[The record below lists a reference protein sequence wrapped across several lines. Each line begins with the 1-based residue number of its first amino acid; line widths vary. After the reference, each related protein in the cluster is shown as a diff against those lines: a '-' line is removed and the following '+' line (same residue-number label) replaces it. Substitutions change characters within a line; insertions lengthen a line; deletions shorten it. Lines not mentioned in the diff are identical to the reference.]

1 MDKQVTTPPVKGLII
16 ALALIIFAVI
26 ITVMQQETNRSLS
39 IIPFAIMLGGIVW
52 ACLSY
57 AKQMDGNVTF
67 GNVFSHG
74 FKTSALIAAIMG
86 LYVALS
92 LTVLFPEALD
102 RGMEMQRLEMIKKGM
117 SDDQIDKYMTMGR
130 KMAVPMGTIVSVIIY
145 LVVGAISALLGASV
159 AKKNPNPV
167 KQDQFGN

>member
-145 LVVGAISALLGASV
+145 LVVGAISALVGASV